1 MEPQKHLK
9 YRVNTLSDRAM
20 RMREV
25 FITIPTYNERENIL
39 PLVKEIRRLPGKI
52 EIVVADDDSPDGT
65 WQAVL
70 ELARQDPRVHLL
82 RRTQDKGRGRAGVE
96 AFRYAL
102 AHGAEVIIEMDGD
115 LSHHP
120 RHIPLLLQEVHFHDL
135 VIGSRIVAGGV
146 DARSSWLRKAVTQT
160 ANAYARWLL
169 GVPVRDCNSGFR
181 CFRREVLEG
190 IDLDSIV
197 SKGPSI
203 VHEILYKAH
212 RRGFSIQEVPIHFED
227 RRAGQS
233 NLNLKKLLLSAWMV
247 LKLRGS
253 AGRGPARL
261 GQTRKNR
268 EMMGVR

>member
-1 MEPQKHLK
+1 MSKIF
-9 YRVNTLSDRAM
+9 V
-20 RMREV
+20 
-25 FITIPTYNERENIL
+25 TIPTYNERDNIFQ
-39 PLVKEIRRLPGKI
+39 LVNEILRLPGEI

-65 WQAVL
+65 WQVVL
-70 ELARQDPRVHLL
+70 GLTQREPRVHLL
-82 RRTQDKGRGRAGVE
+82 RRTEDKGRGRAGVD

-102 AHGAEVIIEMDGD
+102 DHDAEVIFEMDGD

-120 RHIPLLLQEVHFHDL
+120 RYIPLLLKEVRFHDL
-135 VIGSRIVAGGV
+135 VIGSRIVSGGV
-146 DARSSWLRKAVTQT
+146 DARSSRLRKAVTQT

-212 RRGFSIQEVPIHFED
+212 QRGFSMKEVPIHFED
-227 RRAGQS
+227 RQAGQS
-233 NLNLKKLLLSAWMV
+233 NLNLKKLLFSAWMV

-253 AGRGPARL
+253 AGWIPMKP
-261 GQTRKNR
+261 GQTRR
-268 EMMGVR
+268 ASETTEAR